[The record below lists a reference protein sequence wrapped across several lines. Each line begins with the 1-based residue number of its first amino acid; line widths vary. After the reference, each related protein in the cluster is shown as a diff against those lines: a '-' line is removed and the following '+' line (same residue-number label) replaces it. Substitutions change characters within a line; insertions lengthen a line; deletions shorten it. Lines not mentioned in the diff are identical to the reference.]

1 MRCLPFVRAPNQ
13 RSPRAQLNGREISWI
28 GATIG
33 IPHVRASEGDIVTHE
48 CVSDGFGD
56 CVFPAHEFFSLLRTG
71 DLSSRMVALGK
82 KKHAS
87 RLTDAIAF

>member
-13 RSPRAQLNGREISWI
+13 KSPRAQLNRREISWI
-28 GATIG
+28 SASIA

-56 CVFPAHEFFSLLRTG
+56 CVFPAHEFFSYYVQVIF
-71 DLSSRMVALGK
+71 SSRMVALGK